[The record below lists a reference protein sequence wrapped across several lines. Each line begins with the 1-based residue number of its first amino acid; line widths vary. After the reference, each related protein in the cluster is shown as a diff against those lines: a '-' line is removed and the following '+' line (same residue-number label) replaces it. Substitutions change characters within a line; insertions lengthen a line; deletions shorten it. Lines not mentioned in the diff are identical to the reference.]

1 MAPST
6 PLRAGRSTL
15 LTAGGLIFWDV
26 DTQYDFIHADGKL
39 YVTGAETI
47 IPNLKKLTDHA
58 HEHGIRIVA
67 SADDHVM
74 EHEELSLDPDF
85 ETNYPPH
92 CMRGTR
98 GQRKI
103 PQTALRDPLVIEPD
117 EPHSTALLE
126 RLENH
131 RGDILLHKHHFDVFT
146 NPNFSQVLTVL
157 QPNAIV
163 LYGVALD
170 VCVRHAVEGLLA
182 HFPSAK
188 LSLVIDAV
196 KSLVPAQDEAL
207 LNDWAA
213 RGVAMVDTV
222 TALRHS

>member
-1 MAPST
+1 MA
-6 PLRAGRSTL
+6 
-15 LTAGGLIFWDV
+15 GLIFWDV

-39 YVTGAETI
+39 YVEGAESI
-47 IPNLKKLTDHA
+47 IANLKKLTDHA
-58 HEHGIRIVA
+58 HAHGIRVVA

-74 EHEELSLDPDF
+74 AHEEISLDPDF
-85 ETNYPPH
+85 KANYPPH

-117 EPHSTALLE
+117 EPDEASLIE
-126 RLENH
+126 QLENH
-131 RGDILLHKHHFDVFT
+131 DGDILLHKHHFDVFT
-146 NPNFSQVLTVL
+146 NPNFGPVLTAL
-157 QPNAIV
+157 APDAIV

-188 LSLVIDAV
+188 LSLVTDAV